1 MWDVAVGILNQTH
14 LFLIIGLL
22 DTFST
27 FRNNEVY
34 DNIFLYSTLYYG
46 MKWIALFIIRV
57 DNNDINPN
65 NVQLAKN
72 KDQIIA
78 YIYLYSFLIME
89 NVFEYHIT
97 RSKATFQCLNYIQEF
112 FILLKRE
119 FTDCNQN
126 KYIHETIFV
135 GRVPFVLYKQLN
147 AGLQTRT

>member
-1 MWDVAVGILNQTH
+1 MRREMWDVAVGILNQTH

-65 NVQLAKN
+65 NVELAKN
-72 KDQIIA
+72 KDQIMA
-78 YIYLYSFLIME
+78 YIYFLIME
-89 NVFEYHIT
+89 NVFEYRIT
-97 RSKATFQCLNYIQEF
+97 RWKATFQCLRYIQEF
-112 FILLKRE
+112 LY
-119 FTDCNQN
+119 FT
-126 KYIHETIFV
+126 
-135 GRVPFVLYKQLN
+135 
-147 AGLQTRT
+147 